1 LQNFQRQN
9 PSVGLS
15 FDIGAL
21 DRFLLVGV
29 VILDQIKKLRNKKV
43 YKGLM
48 EEMELINRVVKNG

>member
-1 LQNFQRQN
+1 M
-9 PSVGLS
+9 S
-15 FDIGAL
+15 FDTGAL
-21 DRFLLVGV
+21 DRFLLMGV